1 MNDNHDPFVRKA
13 FSLLKHLHL
22 RYGFSLIRPKSD
34 NLNDPHEYWALNEN
48 DPYYQLI
55 RITSKKASAFK
66 SEQLRIRL
74 VNEHVRREI
83 GKIPSFLDIHVSDE
97 AYDPSFEEYDYMNIE
112 EEFHNGVD
120 VSGIYPDIYSALR
133 DRQDEEEQKAAARRA
148 LKEQLEHHKERL
160 QENYSVQNCAITY
173 GIIILCFVIYLIEV
187 LLSRNYD
194 DACAYI
200 IMGADYK
207 TFTLGLRQYYRLFT
221 NAFLHGSFLHLISN
235 MYSLFVIGHSM
246 ERLLMKRKY
255 IFLLFTSILIASLTQ
270 GIMTENSLLLGMSG
284 GIYGLFTYLLMHLHK
299 TGRLQFRALIPTIIL
314 NVYLNFLS
322 TTAWLAHIGGIVA
335 GMLVFLILNNEK
347 KILPVSVLIIV
358 IVFMMYRYLTMKTIN
373 PFYQATDLEV
383 ANIYY
388 QWGFKDYSMKLV
400 ARLLEVYQK
409 FGG

>member
-1 MNDNHDPFVRKA
+1 
-13 FSLLKHLHL
+13 
-22 RYGFSLIRPKSD
+22 
-34 NLNDPHEYWALNEN
+34 
-48 DPYYQLI
+48 
-55 RITSKKASAFK
+55 
-66 SEQLRIRL
+66 
-74 VNEHVRREI
+74 
-83 GKIPSFLDIHVSDE
+83 
-97 AYDPSFEEYDYMNIE
+97 MNIE

-270 GIMTENSLLLGMSG
+270 GIMTENSLLLGMS
-284 GIYGLFTYLLMHLHK
+284 
-299 TGRLQFRALIPTIIL
+299 
-314 NVYLNFLS
+314 
-322 TTAWLAHIGGIVA
+322 
-335 GMLVFLILNNEK
+335 
-347 KILPVSVLIIV
+347 
-358 IVFMMYRYLTMKTIN
+358 
-373 PFYQATDLEV
+373 
-383 ANIYY
+383 
-388 QWGFKDYSMKLV
+388 
-400 ARLLEVYQK
+400 
-409 FGG
+409 